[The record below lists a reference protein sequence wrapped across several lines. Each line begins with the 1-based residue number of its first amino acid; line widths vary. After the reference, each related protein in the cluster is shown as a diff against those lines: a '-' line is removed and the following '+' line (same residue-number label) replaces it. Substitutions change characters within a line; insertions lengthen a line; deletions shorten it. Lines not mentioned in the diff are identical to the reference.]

1 MKTCLQ
7 SVTLVAERVLQINL
21 FVHNEI
27 LELNH
32 FKSINVYYKI
42 GYCVKFRCLKSHG
55 FGFQHRSS
63 GHQGVQ
69 ELAETLTLIQW
80 KENNGFFMLL

>member
-27 LELNH
+27 LEFNH
-32 FKSINVYYKI
+32 FISINVHYKI
-42 GYCVKFRCLKSHG
+42 GYCVKFRRLNHMGVG
-55 FGFQHRSS
+55 FDIAPVVTKAYSNWQ
-63 GHQGVQ
+63 
-69 ELAETLTLIQW
+69 
-80 KENNGFFMLL
+80 KP